1 MTRPRSQPLQ
11 EILSLVRQ
19 TGMVRIRDIRARG
32 LHPEY
37 VRRLVADGQLVR
49 AGRGIYLLPD
59 AAFTAHHSLAEA
71 CKRVPRGVVCLLSS
85 LRYHEIGTQN
95 PHQVWLALDVKARL
109 PRPDYPPLKVVRF
122 SGPAL
127 SEGVDL
133 RQIEGVDVRIYNAAK
148 TVVDCFKYRNK
159 IGLDVGLEALRE
171 GWRTRRFT
179 MDDLWRYAKV
189 DRVTNVMRPYLDA
202 LE

>member
-1 MTRPRSQPLQ
+1 M
-11 EILSLVRQ
+11 RQ

>member
-1 MTRPRSQPLQ
+1 MTRPHSQPLQ
-11 EILSLVRQ
+11 EILRLVRE
-19 TGMVRIRDIRARG
+19 TGMLRIRDVRARG

-37 VRRLVADGQLVR
+37 VRRLVAGGHLIR

-127 SEGVDL
+127 SEGVDV

-159 IGLDVGLEALRE
+159 IGLDVGIEALRE
-171 GWRTRRFT
+171 GWRNRRFT

>member
-1 MTRPRSQPLQ
+1 
-11 EILSLVRQ
+11 VRE
-19 TGMVRIRDIRARG
+19 TGMLRIRDVRARG

-37 VRRLVADGQLVR
+37 VRRLVAGGHLIR

-127 SEGVDL
+127 SEGVDV

-159 IGLDVGLEALRE
+159 IGLDVGIEALRE
-171 GWRTRRFT
+171 GWRNRRFT

>member
-19 TGMVRIRDIRARG
+19 TGMVRIRDVRARG